1 MKSDRIDARPQS
13 TWIDPRP
20 SNRSDARPKSNS
32 CIPALIAIVAVYFI
46 AFATFFAAPVAAAD
60 QEALFAKAE
69 NLIGYTDDAK
79 GLRTLIAQGLAVNKP
94 SKNSQGRTLLFSAAT
109 GGKIAMMDVL
119 LKAGA
124 NPNAQEE
131 NGMSVLRDVT
141 WTGQNQVNVVKRLVA
156 AKADVNLV
164 AHDGWTPLIQIMYAE
179 PAVAVPVAQ
188 VLLQAGADASI
199 VNNEGNSALML
210 ASQRDIPALIPALV
224 KAGADINE
232 QGHDGTPLTVAA
244 YEGHTAVVQALL
256 DAKADPNLGSGRH
269 DETPLMKAA
278 QRDHA
283 EIIALLLARCA
294 RTDPV
299 DSFFH
304 WNALKF
310 AKSDATRSALQAG
323 PGTNCK

>member
-1 MKSDRIDARPQS
+1 MP
-13 TWIDPRP
+13 PP
-20 SNRSDARPKSNS
+20 
-32 CIPALIAIVAVYFI
+32 IAIVVLCVA
-46 AFATFFAAPVAAAD
+46 AFATFIAAPVMAAD
-60 QEALFAKAE
+60 QEALYAKAE

-79 GLRTLIAQGLAVNKP
+79 GLRALIAQGLAVNKP
-94 SKNSQGRTLLFSAAT
+94 SKDSQGRTLLFSAAT
-109 GGKIAMMDVL
+109 GGKIVMMDVL

-124 NPNAQEE
+124 DPNAQEE

-141 WTGQNQVNVVKRLVA
+141 WTGQNQINVVKRLIA

-179 PAVAVPVAQ
+179 PAAAVPVAQ
-188 VLLQAGADASI
+188 LLLQAGADASI

-210 ASQRDIPALIPALV
+210 ASERNIPALIPALV
-224 KAGADINE
+224 KGGADVNE

-278 QRDHA
+278 QRDHV
-283 EIIALLLARCA
+283 EIIALLLAHCA

-310 AKSDATRSALQAG
+310 AKTDATRSALQAG
-323 PGTNCK
+323 AGANCK